1 MGLKPVELFIPLGKK
16 PKRCWKKTTTSK
28 SLDISHV
35 RKFYKW
41 IGQQATEAYMFPLH
55 TKWLLQNE
63 EKLLLHMRTERCMPD
78 APYRAAFSLHTQNKI
93 PLLPKY
99 VIATS
104 VVKQSGLCWTSSE
117 KLSGLCC
124 LVKQHGFP
132 VFTGNSR
139 GHTMSC

>member
-41 IGQQATEAYMFPLH
+41 IGHQATEAYMFPLH

-63 EKLLLHMRTERCMPD
+63 EKLLFAYANRKAHARCAVPRSFFATYTE
-78 APYRAAFSLHTQNKI
+78 QN
-93 PLLPKY
+93 
-99 VIATS
+99 TS
-104 VVKQSGLCWTSSE
+104 TTKTRNCNVCD
-117 KLSGLCC
+117 
-124 LVKQHGFP
+124 
-132 VFTGNSR
+132 
-139 GHTMSC
+139 